1 MFNFPIFYFQKAKL
15 LRQKKEDGN
24 AAFKGNKLNEAY
36 TLYTEALAIDP
47 CNKFTNAKLFF
58 NRATVAA
65 KVYFIL
71 IVIFWIQWYSF
82 IVNKFTLKNNLSMI
96 PNARSHELRNAC

>member
-1 MFNFPIFYFQKAKL
+1 MFNFPIFYLQKAKL

-65 KVYFIL
+65 KVFFIFYCHYSST
-71 IVIFWIQWYSF
+71 VEIQIQNMF
-82 IVNKFTLKNNLSMI
+82 GLKWFKPI
-96 PNARSHELRNAC
+96 GLRNC